1 MKFPIG
7 YSMIRL
13 ISNTSAR
20 SLFPFSLVVEHLL
33 IFQSTSIKQFRSP
46 LISSPRI
53 NSRVD

>member
-46 LISSPRI
+46 LISSQI
-53 NSRVD
+53 RVTCG